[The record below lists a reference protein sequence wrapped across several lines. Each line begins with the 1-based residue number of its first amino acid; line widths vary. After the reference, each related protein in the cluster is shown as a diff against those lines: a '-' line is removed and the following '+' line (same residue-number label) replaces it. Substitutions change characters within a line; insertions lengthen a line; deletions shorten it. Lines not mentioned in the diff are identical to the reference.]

1 MKYLIKIVYIVLIF
15 LNSIWKSK
23 MSYFNKV
30 FVKFVSSNIYS
41 GWKGREIIEGELD
54 VLVEGGV
61 GGEMLQAK
69 LLNGWRR
76 SSPKNVIIK
85 TNVEF

>member
-1 MKYLIKIVYIVLIF
+1 
-15 LNSIWKSK
+15 

-41 GWKGREIIEGELD
+41 GKGEGKMIEGELD
-54 VLVEGGV
+54 VLV
-61 GGEMLQAK
+61 GGERLQAK

-76 SSPKNVIIK
+76 MPSPKNVIIK

>member
-1 MKYLIKIVYIVLIF
+1 MV
-15 LNSIWKSK
+15 
-23 MSYFNKV
+23 
-30 FVKFVSSNIYS
+30 
-41 GWKGREIIEGELD
+41 
-54 VLVEGGV
+54 VEGGGEDDRGCIRCFSRKGV
-61 GGEMLQAK
+61 GGERLQAK

>member
-30 FVKFVSSNIYS
+30 FVQFVSSNIYS

-61 GGEMLQAK
+61 GGEKLQAK
-69 LLNGWRR
+69 LLNG
-76 SSPKNVIIK
+76 
-85 TNVEF
+85 